1 MGGGRHLR
9 QRGTLGLAHQAF
21 QNEEEGTGE
30 VSDEFIAVYGHWDGL
45 AEPLRLGRLY
55 THRAAAREVF
65 EYEFEREVLERP
77 DMAGLKLDPRLSQ
90 FAGRQYPPQGQI
102 TFGAFADASPDRWG
116 RALLRRRLERAQRAG
131 RADPKARLY
140 ESDYLLGVHDRYR
153 AGALRFRRNDAGPFL
168 DDQHDI
174 AAPPFVQLRV
184 LEAASL
190 ALERDENNTASE
202 ADEWL
207 RMLIAPGGS
216 LGGARPKAS
225 VVDPTGHL
233 WIAKFPS
240 VRDDCDV
247 GAWEM
252 VVHTLAKACGLNVPD
267 ALVRRFG
274 SAHHTFLV
282 KRFDRTAQGRR
293 RHFASAMNLTG
304 HQDGDD
310 ASTGA
315 SYLEIAQVLMTDGAS
330 TDADLRELWS
340 RIVFN
345 LLVSN
350 TDDHL
355 RNHGFVLEPGR
366 GWRLSPAFDMN
377 PVPHAHGLKLN
388 ISEADNA
395 MDLELAR
402 SVALYFRL
410 SATEAMDIINRQQ
423 QVVAQWRTIAD
434 SLGISAL
441 QQRRL
446 ADAFL
451 LVESRI

>member
-1 MGGGRHLR
+1 MSN
-9 QRGTLGLAHQAF
+9 GLI
-21 QNEEEGTGE
+21 
-30 VSDEFIAVYGHWDGL
+30 SVYGDWYGL

-55 THRAAAREVF
+55 THPAAGQEVF
-65 EYEFEREVLERP
+65 EFEFEDKVLKRP
-77 DMAGLKLDPRLSQ
+77 DMAGLKLDPRLAW
-90 FAGRQYPPQGQI
+90 FAGRQYPPLGQE

-116 RALLRRRLERAQRAG
+116 RLLMRRRLERAQRAG

-140 ESDYLLGVHDRYR
+140 ESDYLLGVHDTYR
-153 AGALRFRRNDAGPFL
+153 AGALRFRRNDEGPFL
-168 DDQHDI
+168 DDQHDT
-174 AAPPFVQLRV
+174 AALPFVKLRA

-190 ALERDENNTASE
+190 ALERDKDNMASE

-207 RMLIAPGGS
+207 RLLIAPGGS

-240 VRDDCDV
+240 VRDDYDV

-252 VVHTLAKACGLNVPD
+252 VVYTVPE

-274 SAHHTFLV
+274 SSHHTFLV
-282 KRFDRTAQGRR
+282 KRFDRTAQRR

-304 HQDGDD
+304 HQDGED

-315 SYLEIAQVLMTDGAS
+315 SYLEIAQVLMADGARND
-330 TDADLRELWS
+330 TDLRELWS

-355 RNHGFVLEPGR
+355 RNHGFLLEPGG
-366 GWRLSPAFDMN
+366 GWALSPAFDMN

-388 ISEADNA
+388 ITEMDNA

-402 SVALYFRL
+402 SVAPYFRV
-410 SATEAMDIINRQQ
+410 SVEQAEEIISNQMN
-423 QVVAQWRTIAD
+423 VVSQWRMIAD
-434 SLGISAL
+434 SLLISRRE
-441 QQRRL
+441 QQQLEAAFRL
-446 ADAFL
+446 A
-451 LVESRI
+451 VHT